1 MTIEAMLA
9 ERGASYGEYADGAK
23 IAMDMFAVAQAG
35 PSYQAMT
42 AAQQYAVFMI
52 LAKLSRMLNGNP
64 NEPDNFRDIIGY
76 STLVLET
83 LTGDDK

>member
-23 IAMDMFAVAQAG
+23 IAMDMFAVAQAA
-35 PSYQAMT
+35 PSYPAMS

-64 NEPDNFRDIIGY
+64 NEPDNLRDVIGY
-76 STLVLET
+76 STLVLNT
-83 LTGDDK
+83 LTGDEK